1 MFSNKNSNEMSD
13 LIKLVTPLTRGII
26 WLVKDASNTS
36 NPRYNQIDYL
46 LDGLLTANLKAA
58 SDSSNKVIF
67 GQNFNQPLHVMIV
80 NEIKSNEVQSFVS
93 LFKDL
98 GPENDILV
106 IDEWDGLSKLKIE
119 LEEIHSNLKVVK

>member
-1 MFSNKNSNEMSD
+1 MND

-46 LDGLLTANLKAA
+46 LDGLLTANLKA
-58 SDSSNKVIF
+58 STESSNKVIF
-67 GQNFNQPLHVMIV
+67 GQNFNQLLHVMIV
-80 NEIKSNEVQSFVS
+80 NEIKSNEIQSFVS

-98 GPENDILV
+98 GPENDILI
-106 IDEWDGLSKLKIE
+106 IDEWDGLSKLKAE
-119 LEEIHSNLKVVK
+119 LKEIHSNLKVVD